1 MASTTMTQTTTTTTT
16 EVKQVADLPASAED
30 LIRTF
35 NNTKATIKLLQAE
48 KENAEKALREL
59 LGDAE
64 VGTING
70 VERVKIS
77 HRNMSKI
84 DREALKAAW
93 PEAYEATLLES
104 SYTVLTTK

>member
-16 EVKQVADLPASAED
+16 EVKQVVDLPVSAED
-30 LIRTF
+30 LIKRF
-35 NNTKATIKLLQAE
+35 NDAKSAIKTLQAE
-48 KENAEKALREL
+48 KERVEKELREL
-59 LGDAE
+59 LGDA
-64 VGTING
+64 VSGNING

-84 DREALKAAW
+84 DREALQAAW
-93 PEAYEATLLES
+93 PEAYEATLVES